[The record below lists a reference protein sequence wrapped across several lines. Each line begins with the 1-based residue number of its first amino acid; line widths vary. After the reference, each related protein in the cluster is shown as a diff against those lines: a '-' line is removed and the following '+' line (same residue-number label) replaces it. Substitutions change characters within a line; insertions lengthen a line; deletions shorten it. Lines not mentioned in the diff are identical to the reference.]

1 MELRH
6 LRAFVTLAE
15 ELHFGRAAE
24 RLGIA
29 QPPLSLQI
37 QALEAG
43 LGVRLFERSR
53 RHVALTESG
62 RLFLPEARAT
72 LEQAER
78 ARRIA
83 QQAARGE
90 VGQLFIGFTGSAPF
104 NAAMPAI
111 ISRFRRAWPGL
122 HMVLRELSTTDQLA
136 ALAEGSLDIG
146 FVRPGQPQETAGVE
160 TRLVLEEPLVVA
172 LPEQHPLA
180 GQDSLAMA
188 DLAGDSFILHPR
200 AIGTGLYDKVVGL
213 CEAAGFQPQV
223 LLEAHQMST
232 MVALTATGLGVSVVP
247 EAMRRVQV
255 AGCRFLPL
263 RDAGASMVL
272 AVAHRAGDQRAS
284 VRHFMEEAMAYRGAI
299 SPS

>member
-6 LRAFVTLAE
+6 LRSFVTLAE

-24 RLGIA
+24 RLGMA

-37 QALEAG
+37 QSLEAG

-53 RHVALTESG
+53 RHVALTEAG
-62 RLFLPEARAT
+62 RLFLPEAQAT

-160 TRLVLEEPLVVA
+160 TRLVLDEPLVVA

-180 GQDSLAMA
+180 GRDSLAMA
-188 DLAGDSFILHPR
+188 DLAGESFILHPR
-200 AIGTGLYDKVVGL
+200 AIGTGIYDKVVGL
-213 CEAAGFQPQV
+213 C
-223 LLEAHQMST
+223 
-232 MVALTATGLGVSVVP
+232 
-247 EAMRRVQV
+247 
-255 AGCRFLPL
+255 
-263 RDAGASMVL
+263 
-272 AVAHRAGDQRAS
+272 
-284 VRHFMEEAMAYRGAI
+284 
-299 SPS
+299 